1 MTKQVRAR
9 FYRRAGELGGTGEG
23 GPPVSA
29 MREHPRLENR
39 ETWGTRYVRH
49 YYHRTYDCDL
59 PGNRD
64 RELGR
69 NTTRKTPR
77 PAGECTDLRD
87 DGLNYWLNHSEAYD
101 LR

>member
-1 MTKQVRAR
+1 MRTHRAGKITQRSYRVEPRAVPEVKPKMIKQVRAR
-9 FYRRAGELGGTGEG
+9 FYGRAGGPRGTGEG

-39 ETWGTRYVRH
+39 DTWDTRHVRH

-64 RELGR
+64 SG
-69 NTTRKTPR
+69 
-77 PAGECTDLRD
+77 
-87 DGLNYWLNHSEAYD
+87 
-101 LR
+101 